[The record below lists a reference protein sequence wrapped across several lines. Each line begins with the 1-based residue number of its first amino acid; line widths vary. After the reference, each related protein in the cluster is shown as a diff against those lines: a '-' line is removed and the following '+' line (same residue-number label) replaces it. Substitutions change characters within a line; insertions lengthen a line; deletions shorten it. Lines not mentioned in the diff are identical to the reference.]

1 MDSSIQRTACG
12 SSSTFSRDR
21 RFRCSLLE
29 AADVN
34 DDGWVGITDPIRIF
48 DYTNRGGP
56 PPMPPF
62 PRFGCDPTP

>member
-1 MDSSIQRTACG
+1 MRILEHLFTGPPLPVR
-12 SSSTFSRDR
+12 
-21 RFRCSLLE
+21 LLE

-48 DYTNRGGP
+48 DYANRGGP